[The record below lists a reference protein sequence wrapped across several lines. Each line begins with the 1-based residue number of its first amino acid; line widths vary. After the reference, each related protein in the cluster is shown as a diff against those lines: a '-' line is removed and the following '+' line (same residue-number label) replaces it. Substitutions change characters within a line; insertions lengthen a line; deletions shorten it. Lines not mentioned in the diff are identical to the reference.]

1 MLGHAYQEA
10 GRCSPLGVSSYAYFE
25 LPKRIF
31 INETPTIRVDPVPFR
46 GTERQWTIIRH
57 HIFNQ
62 AAQSP
67 LPLRWG
73 RWCSLSLMAGSS
85 PEQGALRLGGYTE
98 GRVRP
103 D

>member
-1 MLGHAYQEA
+1 MPTKRPVDVRRLGSVPMHI
-10 GRCSPLGVSSYAYFE
+10 SSFQ
-25 LPKRIF
+25 KRIF